1 MSEQNRNNIILI
13 GMPGVGKSS
22 LGVILAKEIGYRFL
36 DTDLLIQERED
47 CLLRE
52 IIAEKGIDGFL
63 SIEEEVCRSI
73 EAENAVIAT
82 GGSVVYGEQAMAHLR
97 ELGTVVYLELPYPEV
112 AQRLSDLAGRGVVL
126 RAGQDL
132 EELYA
137 ERSPLYESYADITVD
152 ESGLNMEETL
162 AAVLAALEP
171 NI

>member
-137 ERSPLYESYADITVD
+137 ERSPLYESYADITVE

-171 NI
+171 SI